1 MALDL
6 YAEEIVSHY
15 EHPHNAGVM
24 KDPSASFH
32 NYNASCGDDITMYL
46 KLDKDRIVDAK
57 FKGSGCA
64 VSVASASMLTDFV
77 KGKSLKDVEA
87 MGVKTII
94 DIIGIDPGPAR
105 LKCATL
111 PLRTLKEAVFL
122 YEHKEADRETKAL

>member
-1 MALDL
+1 MALGL

-15 EHPHNAGVM
+15 EHPHNAGVIEGA
-24 KDPSASFH
+24 SVSFH

-46 KLDKDRIVDAK
+46 KLDKGRITDIK

-64 VSVASASMLTDFV
+64 ISVASASMLTDFV

-87 MGVKTII
+87 MNVKTII

-111 PLRTLKEAVFL
+111 SLRTLKEAVFL
-122 YEHKEADRETKAL
+122 YEHKEADRETKTL